1 MLLFVYTTTCNSCN
15 FHMQVFQIKLKYH
28 CSKPIK
34 LQKFLMQQYKQV
46 IRIIL
51 QQSTRN
57 KFIKPTDFNEEFN
70 AFVADLQIPQLSPEE
85 SSALES
91 NLTLLELK
99 NVLSSFQS
107 NKSPAEDGFSK
118 EFHETLFDLIGLHL
132 LNSYN
137 DAFNKGQLSISQ
149 RCGVTCFIPKDDS
162 CLIELTNWRPLT
174 LLNADFKIL
183 AN

>member
-1 MLLFVYTTTCNSCN
+1 MLLSRIYK
-15 FHMQVFQIKLKYH
+15 FH
-28 CSKPIK
+28 
-34 LQKFLMQQYKQV
+34 
-46 IRIIL
+46 
-51 QQSTRN
+51 N
-57 KFIKPTDFNEEFN
+57 
-70 AFVADLQIPQLSPEE
+70 EE

-107 NKSPAEDGFSK
+107 DKSPAEDGFCE

-174 LLNADFKIL
+174 LLNAEFKIS